1 MIKYKLWSLFEGVS
15 MHAVYVL
22 GTNSLSNNDLNM
34 CDFSGKQK
42 WKKGVLLIQLVSI
55 FVIL

>member
-15 MHAVYVL
+15 EHAVYVL

-34 CDFSGKQK
+34 CDFSGRQK
-42 WKKGVLLIQLVSI
+42 CVLLIQLVSI
-55 FVIL
+55 FVLL

>member
-1 MIKYKLWSLFEGVS
+1 